1 MGGKNTR
8 KTVINEELSEKQQ
21 KMYDEW
27 LSHIKAIYGEYGL
40 FTWKITPNGIGSG
53 IVVYSHKTRTELD
66 LTDTIQR
73 TILQINKQGRGT
85 TPAGGL
91 SGGT

>member
-1 MGGKNTR
+1 MPSAVLNTQNSDWQAYR
-8 KTVINEELSEKQQ
+8 AGERGDIN
-21 KMYDEW
+21 
-27 LSHIKAIYGEYGL
+27 INVA
-40 FTWKITPNGIGSG
+40 GSLL
-53 IVVYSHKTRTELD
+53 TDQD